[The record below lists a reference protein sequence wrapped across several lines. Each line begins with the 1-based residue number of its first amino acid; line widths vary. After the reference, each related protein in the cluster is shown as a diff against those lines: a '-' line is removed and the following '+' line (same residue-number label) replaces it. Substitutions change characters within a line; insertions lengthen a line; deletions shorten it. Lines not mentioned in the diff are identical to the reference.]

1 MRVMAKKN
9 ILGFILTIIIG
20 LILYYFIHPAI
31 NINNPGTWVF
41 LFILIIIYL
50 LLTSTL
56 LVKDGL
62 SFLYDKRLSRGFFN
76 NYKLLFVIVFGFC
89 LIFIINL
96 ICSPIFNSKAYYKRI
111 SVDTSTDFINDVREV
126 DFNKLPLLDRDSS
139 EKIGDRTMG
148 QMSELVS
155 QFDVSDQYTQ
165 INYNDEIIRVT
176 PLEYN
181 GIIKW
186 FTNRKNGIT
195 GYIKVNSTTGEAE
208 LVKLSKGMKYAPSA
222 LFNENLYRK
231 LQMSYP
237 TKNFDSV
244 NFEIDNKGN
253 PYWVASVIKY
263 TGIGLRREV
272 TGVVILNPI
281 NGKSKY
287 YTVDNVPSWVD
298 HVYEA
303 DLILEQVNDWGKY
316 KNGFINSFISQKD
329 VVETT
334 TGYNYIAQDDD
345 IYLYTGITSVLSDE
359 SNIGFIL
366 TNMRTKETKYY
377 SVAGAE
383 EYSAMDSAKGQVQQM
398 NYTATFPLLINL
410 NNKPTYLIS
419 LKDNAGLVKMYA
431 FVDVVDYQKVVV
443 TDSSNGIKK
452 AAENYLNDLND
463 EDNTTGSLE
472 KEITINNLST
482 VIIDGNTY
490 YYFTD
495 NDNQKYKVS
504 IKVNKNKLPF
514 ISNGDIIK
522 IKYSKEDEVITISE
536 VE

>member
-1 MRVMAKKN
+1 
-9 ILGFILTIIIG
+9 
-20 LILYYFIHPAI
+20 
-31 NINNPGTWVF
+31 
-41 LFILIIIYL
+41 
-50 LLTSTL
+50 
-56 LVKDGL
+56 
-62 SFLYDKRLSRGFFN
+62 
-76 NYKLLFVIVFGFC
+76 
-89 LIFIINL
+89 
-96 ICSPIFNSKAYYKRI
+96 
-111 SVDTSTDFINDVREV
+111 
-126 DFNKLPLLDRDSS
+126 
-139 EKIGDRTMG
+139 
-148 QMSELVS
+148 
-155 QFDVSDQYTQ
+155 
-165 INYNDEIIRVT
+165 
-176 PLEYN
+176 
-181 GIIKW
+181 
-186 FTNRKNGIT
+186 
-195 GYIKVNSTTGEAE
+195 
-208 LVKLSKGMKYAPSA
+208 
-222 LFNENLYRK
+222 
-231 LQMSYP
+231 MSYP